1 MHNAQCTMHNAQCT
15 MSWYRASVVQ
25 IRAMNVHKFIAHRPV
40 AHCTTAT
47 AHCTTAT
54 FQATAGFTLVAAHE
68 GVAIHTQSRADGSYC
83 DRQYWAREAGP
94 AGY

>member
-54 FQATAGFTLVAAHE
+54 FQATAGFTLVDS
-68 GVAIHTQSRADGSYC
+68 TPLRLSTRNS
-83 DRQYWAREAGP
+83 DRRETDSVLM
-94 AGY
+94 